1 MACSLGVKF
10 QMKRN
15 KKYHFEKINIKKT
28 NSIISKC
35 SPLNGHAQE
44 CVPQYTKQYHMKVL
58 LDGFHLNGHTQ
69 GFNHGLNS

>member
-28 NSIISKC
+28 NSIISSALFKMVSGMC
-35 SPLNGHAQE
+35 ST
-44 CVPQYTKQYHMKVL
+44 VY
-58 LDGFHLNGHTQ
+58 
-69 GFNHGLNS
+69 